1 MTKDDGR
8 IKLVKSTPFTK
19 TASPYK
25 DIYIVGLQHEVNK
38 KLKNGGLKMGITL
51 KDTVELMNS
60 EDWKERLK
68 AEYFQ
73 TKIRWNKLR
82 LYYSKIKAKLAY
94 ISPDSQY
101 TEEISLQ
108 RAEIDI
114 IKQQINAMDD
124 YLLMLEMR
132 AGIHGIDLE
141 GDDI

>member
-1 MTKDDGR
+1 MTRDDGR
-8 IKLVKSTPFTK
+8 LKIIKSTPLAK
-19 TASPYK
+19 KSSPYK
-25 DIYIVGLQHEVNK
+25 DIYIVGLQHKVNK

-51 KDTVELMNS
+51 KDTVKLMNS

-82 LYYSKIKAKLAY
+82 LYYSKIKAKLVSM
-94 ISPDSQY
+94 SPNSQY

-108 RAEIDI
+108 RTEIDI

>member
-8 IKLVKSTPFTK
+8 IKFVKSAPFTK
-19 TASPYK
+19 KANPYK
-25 DIYIVGLQHEVNK
+25 DICTVAWHHDVNK
-38 KLKNGGLKMGITL
+38 KFKNGGLKMGITL

-82 LYYSKIKAKLAY
+82 LYYSEIKDKQASAP
-94 ISPDSQY
+94 PDFHY
-101 TEEISLQ
+101 TEEASLQ
-108 RAEIDI
+108 RTEIDVI
-114 IKQQINAMDD
+114 ERQIDAMDE